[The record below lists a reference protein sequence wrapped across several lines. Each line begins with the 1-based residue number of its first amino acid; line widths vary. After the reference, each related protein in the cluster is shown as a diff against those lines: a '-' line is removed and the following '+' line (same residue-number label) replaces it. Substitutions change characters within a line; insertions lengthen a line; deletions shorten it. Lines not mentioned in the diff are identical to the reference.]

1 MTEPNYAQYSI
12 SQLEDALAHI
22 KKDAYPERY
31 KRLREEYETRR
42 AFEDVLEPDG
52 ESKDGDATSKWLLK
66 SAKQVSKAAPILA
79 FAIAANSVLWAVSG
93 WAIPQLG
100 FRLIVNA
107 TGGSPE
113 SNEVI
118 AHICF
123 WGLMAMFAIGGSS
136 IFFSSKALRRCLFL
150 AWALVAFQLKVGSI
164 VWAPT
169 LTGVIGFHLKFQ
181 SQSGGEITFA
191 IYAAL
196 VPLFLAAATAWR
208 ELEETDEQSGAPNT
222 SVSADPDPRERGLGP
237 LNTDR

>member
-1 MTEPNYAQYSI
+1 MTEPDYTQYSI
-12 SQLEDALAHI
+12 SQLEDALGHI

-31 KRLREEYETRR
+31 KRVREEYETRR
-42 AFEDVLEPDG
+42 AFEDVLVQDHESG
-52 ESKDGDATSKWLLK
+52 EDDAATKWFLK

-79 FAIAANSVLWAVSG
+79 LAIAANTVLWAVSG

-100 FRLIVNA
+100 FRLTVNV

-136 IFFSSKALRRCLFL
+136 IFFGSKALRRCLFL
-150 AWALVAFQLKVGSI
+150 AWTLVAFQFKIGSF
-164 VWAPT
+164 VWSPT
-169 LTGVIGFHLKFQ
+169 LTGLIGFHLKFQ

-208 ELEETDEQSGAPNT
+208 ELEETAEQSGAPNT
-222 SVSADPDPRERGLGP
+222 SVSADHDPRERGSRP